1 MIAYANSQFRGLLGE
16 VPCLVSHH
24 LRGYLSTLRALAL
37 RFNTHTFT
45 IDKMLATV
53 PAPIG
58 KEEAL
63 LLNMVPTEN
72 FVMEDAISNVGETI
86 VKQQTK
92 LPDYGNFDS
101 NPTVII
107 SPF

>member
-1 MIAYANSQFRGLLGE
+1 MLAYANSQFRGLPRK
-16 VPCLVSHH
+16 VPRLVSHYP
-24 LRGYLSTLRALAL
+24 RGYLSTLRALAL
-37 RFNTHTFT
+37 RFDTHGFT

-72 FVMEDAISNVGETI
+72 FVMEDAISNVGKTI

-101 NPTVII
+101 NPTGII